1 MWPIKKKKNIS
12 VNFKLLAGLDQ
23 VEGYDPDH
31 GIDLAIEEGT
41 KLKKAI
47 KLIELPPDLPISFI
61 INGDKA
67 NLKNRLKDGDE
78 VFCFLPFAGG

>member
-1 MWPIKKKKNIS
+1 MWPLKKKDTIKI
-12 VNFKLLAGLDQ
+12 NFKLLAGLDQ

-31 GIDLAIEEGT
+31 GIDLAIREGA

-47 KLIELPPDLPISFI
+47 KLIDLPSNLPIAFI
-61 INGDKA
+61 INGEKA
-67 NLKNRLKDGDE
+67 GLSAKLKDGDE